1 MLGYQTAY
9 LTCSTGV
16 KYGSIC
22 PAVTGLLMPSHTAAI
37 LATDTVE
44 RINLKRLFMLRNI
57 AILGQLVA
65 VYTSIYVLQLVL
77 PFTLLGMVITAHG
90 MFNLFTLFRLH
101 WGGRISQIEF
111 LLQLLVDVVVLTT
124 LLYLTGGATNPFVM
138 LFLMPLIIATAVL
151 PTRHVWLLAG
161 VTALCYS
168 LLMWKY
174 IPLSDHGA
182 HGARHSTVHGASFD
196 LHVFGMWVAFVVS
209 AVVVSYFVVSM
220 RRTLHNH
227 ELALARARE
236 QRLRDE
242 QLVVLGTLAASTAH
256 EMGTPLGTMALLCD
270 ELEATITED
279 PDHAR
284 EQLALLGEQVTRCK
298 TALGNLS
305 ASAGGIQLHG
315 GRLQEV
321 DSYLQQLIDDWQNGH
336 RVTVVKQN
344 WQGLQ
349 PAPQILAD
357 QTLNQALMNILDN
370 AAEASQQ
377 EIEWDASWN
386 ASELHMEIRDRGPG
400 LTEEA
405 KQLIGRA
412 PYSAKQEGM
421 GLGLFLAHAVIARF
435 HGTVKLFN
443 RKGGGVRTVIT
454 LPLNPLAGV
463 TS

>member
-1 MLGYQTAY
+1 M
-9 LTCSTGV
+9 
-16 KYGSIC
+16 
-22 PAVTGLLMPSHTAAI
+22 HTHTTVP

-44 RINLKRLFMLRNI
+44 RSNLNRLFVLRNI
-57 AILGQLVA
+57 AIAGQLMA
-65 VYTSIYVLQLVL
+65 VYASIYMLEQAL
-77 PFTLLGMVITAHG
+77 PVVLLGMVISTHA
-90 MFNLFTLFRLH
+90 MFNLFTRFRLQ

-111 LLQLLVDVVVLTT
+111 LLQLLADVAVLTT
-124 LLYLTGGATNPFVM
+124 LLYLTGGATNPFVL

-151 PTRHVWLLAG
+151 PARHVWVLAG

-174 IPLSDHGA
+174 LPLPGSGHAAMHHAGQ
-182 HGARHSTVHGASFD
+182 GSSFD
-196 LHVFGMWVAFVVS
+196 QHVFGMWLAFVIS

-227 ELALARARE
+227 ELALAMARE

-279 PDHAR
+279 PAQAQA
-284 EQLALLGEQVTRCK
+284 QLGLLREQVTRCK

-305 ASAGGIQLHG
+305 TSAGGIRLHG
-315 GRLQEV
+315 GQLQAV
-321 DSYLQQLIDDWQNGH
+321 DTYLQQLLDNWQGSRSH
-336 RVTVVKQN
+336 ADVKPD

-357 QTLNQALMNILDN
+357 QTLNQALMNVLDN
-370 AAEASQQ
+370 AADASDH
-377 EIEWDASWN
+377 EIEWDASWD
-386 ASELHMEIRDRGPG
+386 ATELRMEIRDRGPG

-405 KQLIGRA
+405 KQLIGQR

-421 GLGLFLAHAVIARF
+421 GLGLFLAHAVIGRF
-435 HGTVKLFN
+435 RGTVKLFN
-443 RKGGGVRTVIT
+443 RSGGGVKTVIT
-454 LPLNPLAGV
+454 LPLNPLATVG
-463 TS
+463 S